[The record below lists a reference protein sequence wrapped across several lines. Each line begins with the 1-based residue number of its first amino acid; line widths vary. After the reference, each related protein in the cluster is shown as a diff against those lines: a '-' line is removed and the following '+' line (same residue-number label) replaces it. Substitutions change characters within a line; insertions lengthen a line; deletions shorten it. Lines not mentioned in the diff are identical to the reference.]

1 MAKAETRSAAFI
13 GLTDTE
19 RRDFRLRFDKRLASV
34 RAKTADVFA
43 FRPVSRPPFIVN
55 SALYWS
61 FGLDPETVPDAYYLS
76 PQVMTQ
82 CQERKCY
89 EQMCA
94 VEDDFVPY
102 LMPWLGTIVVASA
115 FGCQIEFYPKLDPAA
130 NPRWYPVKD
139 RADVRRL
146 ELPDPE
152 RDGLMP
158 RVLQFQRY
166 MRDSSFLPV
175 GITDFQGP
183 LTTANQLMGY
193 DRLIYLM
200 QDDPTALHEL
210 MDKIT
215 TTLIGWVKR
224 QKREIG
230 EPLTECI
237 SDQQIYT
244 GKHAGVWFSD
254 DDCVLMSP
262 ASYREFVV
270 PYNSRILG
278 EFGGGCIHY
287 CGNGTHQAENFLAT
301 DGLLAINT
309 YTLHHTRAFRELK
322 QKLEGRIVLFACDFT
337 PVEYEPYFRELL
349 GGLSY
354 RGLIVQSQF
363 SPVVGL
369 LPGGKYD
376 AVCRD
381 VRSGRLQVYRLLE
394 SLLGRDDC

>member
-1 MAKAETRSAAFI
+1 MANTETSSAAVAS
-13 GLTDTE
+13 LTDAERLDFRSRFE
-19 RRDFRLRFDKRLASV
+19 RRLDTV

-43 FRPVSRPPFIVN
+43 FRPVSSPPIIVN

-61 FGLDPETVPDAYYLS
+61 FGLDPETIPDAYYGS
-76 PQVMTQ
+76 PEVMTRF
-82 CQERKCY
+82 QERAY
-89 EQMCA
+89 YGQMCA

-102 LMPWLGTIVVASA
+102 LMPWFGTIVVASA
-115 FGCQIEFYPKLDPAA
+115 FGCPIEFYPKLDPAA

-139 RADVRRL
+139 AADVRRL
-146 ELPDPE
+146 ELPEPE

-158 RVLQFQRY
+158 QVLEFQRY
-166 MRDSSFLPV
+166 MRENSFLPV

-215 TTLIGWVKR
+215 TTLIGWAKR

-230 EPLTECI
+230 ESLTECI

-270 PYNSRILG
+270 PYNSRILR

-309 YTLHHTRAFRELK
+309 YTLHHARAFHELK
-322 QKLEGRIVLFACDFT
+322 QKLEGRIVLFTCDFT
-337 PVEYEPYFRELL
+337 PVEYEPYFRKLL

-354 RGLIVQSQF
+354 RGLVVQSQF

-381 VRSGRLQVYRLLE
+381 AGSGRLRVYRFLE
-394 SLLGRDDC
+394 SLLGRKS